1 MKRVENTLS
10 NETAGRCVMNAR
22 TSHDS
27 RQSGIAPPIGRV
39 LRGLLGLW
47 CLYVV
52 AANVRSAS
60 WELALALVTI
70 VMSFVVLYSALHFLV
85 VRYLR
90 RLNRWVGAVLA
101 VLPAAVVFLLGNDA
115 TKLGALLFF
124 GLSLTLAGIRGD
136 PGCEVMSI
144 PALLFRRRTR
154 LVCLLFSPLDWLE
167 DTIYRLLGN
176 RNYAVPKDRP

>member
-1 MKRVENTLS
+1 MDAKIP
-10 NETAGRCVMNAR
+10 
-22 TSHDS
+22 HDS
-27 RQSGIAPPIGRV
+27 RQPGIAPPIGRL

-52 AANVRSAS
+52 AVNVGSAS

-70 VMSFVVLYSALHFLV
+70 VVSFVVLYSALHFLV
-85 VRYLR
+85 GRYLR

-101 VLPAAVVFLLGNDA
+101 VLPAAVVLLLGNDTA
-115 TKLGALLFF
+115 KLGALPFL
-124 GLSLTLAGIRGD
+124 GLSLAVAGFRGD

-144 PALLFRRRTR
+144 PALLFRRRTQ

-167 DTIYRLLGN
+167 ETIYRFLGN
-176 RNYAVPKDRP
+176 RN

>member
-1 MKRVENTLS
+1 MIAS
-10 NETAGRCVMNAR
+10 STANG
-22 TSHDS
+22 S
-27 RQSGIAPPIGRV
+27 RDWVRIAPPIGRI

-52 AANVRSAS
+52 AINVRSAS

-70 VMSFVVLYSALHFLV
+70 VTSFVVLYSAMHLLV

-101 VLPAAVVFLLGNDA
+101 VLPAAVVFLLGNDTA
-115 TKLGALLFF
+115 KLGALLFF
-124 GLSLTLAGIRGD
+124 GLSLSLAAIRGD

-144 PALLFRRRTR
+144 PVLLFRRRTQ

-167 DTIYRLLGN
+167 ETTYQFLGN
-176 RNYAVPKDRP
+176 RPKDRP